1 MESCYHELGRP
12 KITGVLGGP
21 SSGGIN
27 RGPRIESLKKTAL
40 FSHFSSCQ
48 TDGVLLPPRGTS
60 GVVRDSVLK
69 SGTPGRFVLVVQ
81 SGRGGARPDPPAS
94 FCWRRPLEHTKY
106 PRTLVLCTPAPPP
119 PTGHTPLN
127 LDQTGRLHTYVL
139 RFLRAFLR
147 RVISDGTDPPE
158 LQPTCEPHLHAN
170 RRVFERRANFVCTL
184 TASFLSRLRGGKYGI
199 YLSSKRWIE

>member
-127 LDQTGRLHTYVL
+127 LDQTGRLHTYIHTCCVSYVL
-139 RFLRAFLR
+139 FCGALSVTGRTHL
-147 RVISDGTDPPE
+147 SSSPP
-158 LQPTCEPHLHAN
+158 AN
-170 RRVFERRANFVCTL
+170 HTYTL
-184 TASFLSRLRGGKYGI
+184 TGAFSNVEQTSCAP
-199 YLSSKRWIE
+199 